1 MARVLLTMSIL
12 LVTSCEGLHTQPNN
26 DGELPPGA
34 LSVGDNV
41 TVARDGIIEVRRGFE
56 SVVSS
61 GEGGDE
67 ILHLA
72 PYAGTL
78 IAQTAST
85 VYQSNAA
92 VSALTSV
99 ASETNAEVP
108 RLGASSMGEWL
119 YLTDGG
125 VAVWEEGRT
134 SNEPGVYAVQVP
146 ILTPL
151 SGGSMQETNTQVA
164 YRAVV
169 VRKTATDPGTII
181 SAPSGRAVISNSTG
195 SKQDVAVS
203 VVASLPTT
211 GYTLQF
217 YRSVQSEGATVDP
230 GDELGLIYER
240 TTFPAIFSYT
250 TASGL
255 TRVGSTVTVVAG
267 GLQPKVHGLQAGD
280 LVYHAGTTDFPPGHK
295 VVTSVPSPTTFTYE
309 EAGAATSGGAMVIV
323 AGYGFVDNTT
333 DAIIG
338 ASLYT
343 NASQEG
349 ILQANTRPPM
359 VLGDVAEF
367 RRCAFYG
374 YARERQA
381 YDFRVLSVGAPDGIQ
396 GGDTVTVGGYPLTA
410 GTSEGGSTFRVYT
423 SGLIA
428 ENIANTAQSLA
439 RMIGVVTNGQQFA
452 VYTPGATDVPG
463 AITITA
469 ENPSVA
475 AFTVAFSRP
484 SSVITFAKSS
494 SEATTFKNRVYYSKV
509 DLPEAVPLLNYF
521 DVGSADAPVLRLV
534 PLRDA
539 LIVLKEDGI
548 FRITGDGPWN
558 FRVDPF
564 DLTTKPVGA
573 YTAATLE
580 NTVVVLTDQGVAR
593 ISDTGVVILTRPI
606 EDQILPLLTAS
617 MLDTVK
623 AYAFG
628 IGYDSARKYLL
639 WMPTSSSDTSAQ
651 VAYVYDLFTEAWSKW
666 TVPARHGVLNPADD
680 RLYVAQGGAI
690 LRERKDFASTDL
702 QDAAGATIPVAVE
715 WAPKF
720 GERPD
725 VLHQFREVG
734 LLVGSAEWTAA
745 QIGFATDL
753 DPTMEWVA
761 LPETTTNQLVRV
773 GVPRTKQR
781 GRRLRV
787 QFQQNQAARAT
798 QIKGL
803 RVVYET
809 TGERVRR

>member
-1 MARVLLTMSIL
+1 MARVLLIMSIL
-12 LVTSCEGLHTQPNN
+12 LVTSCEGLHTQPND

-41 TVARDGIIEVRRGFE
+41 TVARDGIIEVRRGFDE
-56 SVVSS
+56 VVTT

-72 PYAGTL
+72 PYDGTVM
-78 IAQTAST
+78 AQTAST

-99 ASETNAEVP
+99 ATESNADVP

-125 VAVWEEGRT
+125 PAVWEEGRA

-146 ILTPL
+146 TLTPV
-151 SGGSMQETNTQVA
+151 SGGTMQATNTQLA

-169 VRKTATDPGTII
+169 VRKTATDPDTIM
-181 SAPSGRAVISNSTG
+181 SAPSGRATIANSTG
-195 SKQDVAVS
+195 SAQDVAVG
-203 VVASLPTT
+203 VVASLPAT
-211 GYTLQF
+211 GYAIQF
-217 YRSVQSEGATVDP
+217 YRSVQSVGSDKDP
-230 GDELGLIYER
+230 GDELGLVYER
-240 TTFPAIFSYT
+240 TTFPASASYAT
-250 TASGL
+250 SSNLSRA
-255 TRVGSTVTVVAG
+255 GSTVTVVTG
-267 GLQPKVHGLQAGD
+267 GASPVAHGLQAGD
-280 LVYHAGTTDFPPGHK
+280 LIYHAGNVNFPAGTK
-295 VVTSVPSPTTFTYE
+295 VVSSVPSAVSLTYE
-309 EAGAATSGGAMVIV
+309 EAGAAATSFATVFV
-323 AGYGFVDNTT
+323 VGYGFIDNVP
-333 DAIIG
+333 DALVG

-343 NASQEG
+343 NATQEG

-374 YARERQA
+374 YSRERQS
-381 YDFRVLSVGAPDGIQ
+381 YDFRVLAVGAPDGIQ
-396 GGDTVTVGGYPLTA
+396 AGDTVTVGGVVVTA
-410 GTSEGGSTFRVYT
+410 GTSEGGATFQVYT
-423 SGLIA
+423 SGTPA
-428 ENIANTAQSLA
+428 ENVASTAQSLA
-439 RMIGVVTNGQQFA
+439 RMIGVATNGIHFA
-452 VYTPGATDVPG
+452 TYTSGATDVPG

-469 ENPSVA
+469 ESPA
-475 AFTVAFSRP
+475 AASFTVAFSRP
-484 SSVITFAKSS
+484 SSVITFSKSA
-494 SEATTFKNRVYYSKV
+494 SEATTFKNRVHYSKV
-509 DLPEAVPLLNYF
+509 DQPEAVPLLNYL
-521 DVGSADAPVLRLV
+521 DVGSADAEVRRLI

-539 LIVLKEDGI
+539 LVVLKDDGV

-564 DLTTKPVGA
+564 DLTVKPVGI

-593 ISDTGVVILTRPI
+593 ISDTGIVVLTRPI
-606 EDQILPLLTAS
+606 EDQILPLLAPA
-617 MLDTVK
+617 MLDTTK

-639 WMPTSSSDTSAQ
+639 WVPTSSSDTSAQ
-651 VAYVYDLFTEAWSKW
+651 VAYVYDLFTEAWSRW
-666 TVPARHGVLNPADD
+666 TIPARHGILNPADD
-680 RLYVAQGGAI
+680 RLYLAQGDAI
-690 LRERKDFASTDL
+690 LRERKTFTSADY
-702 QDAAGATIPVAVE
+702 QDATAETIPVAVE
-715 WAPKF
+715 WSPKF

-753 DPTMEWVA
+753 DTTMEWVA
-761 LPETTTNQLVRV
+761 LPTTTTNQLVRV
-773 GVPRTKQR
+773 SVPRTKQR

-787 QFQQNQAARAT
+787 QFQQDQAAKAL
-798 QIKGL
+798 QLKGL